1 MKIEKMNEL
10 ISKWEEQKSEYDER
24 MDKKIGDM
32 RRERDL
38 AVAAQTQKIFSRHH
52 LSAEELI
59 KLKYANKQQLQRI
72 LDFIDEEIEEEGK
85 SEPVTATEEKKEK
98 EKEDHAKEVTT

>member
-10 ISKWEEQKSEYDER
+10 ISKWEGQKSEYDER

-32 RRERDL
+32 KKERDL
-38 AVAAQTQKIFSRHH
+38 AVAAQTQKIFARHH

-59 KLKYANKQQLQRI
+59 KLKYASKKQLQTV
-72 LDFIDEEIEEEGK
+72 LDFIDSEIEEPSKLE
-85 SEPVTATEEKKEK
+85 SEKASDDKKEK
-98 EKEDHAKEVTT
+98 ENQNNAKELNT